1 MNDASDPTGSSDPFE
16 RAARHLER
24 ESALVEREL
33 STRVE
38 PEPALPAPP
47 ALRGEDVVL
56 ANALFDPTTLPPG
69 ARGLPAKRLLLRV
82 LNLYT
87 DGQVRFNG
95 ALVRLVN
102 GLGGVLRELA
112 GRDALVDERAARRH
126 ARSEERRGVW
136 EARFGAALSAAE
148 DRVSELESR
157 EAEGR
162 DDRQLLVD
170 RIDRLER
177 SQRRLEA
184 EIESLRRGGGT
195 APGERA
201 GERVALLGEIA
212 ASLERGRVLRLER
225 LEDDPFGTLLRE
237 PDGSLGG
244 LVLPASVE
252 ALPEDEVGRL
262 LALARTKL
270 RPGAVIVVGAH
281 A

>member
-33 STRVE
+33 STRAE

-47 ALRGEDVVL
+47 ALRGEDLVL
-56 ANALFDPTTLPPG
+56 ANALFDPTTLAPG
-69 ARGLPAKRLLLRV
+69 ARGRPAKRLLLRV

-126 ARSEERRGVW
+126 ARAEERRGIW
-136 EARFGAALSAAE
+136 EGRFGAALSAAE

-162 DDRQLLVD
+162 DDRQALVD

-184 EIESLRRGGGT
+184 EIEALRRGGGT

-212 ASLERGRVLRLER
+212 ASLERGRVLRLE
-225 LEDDPFGTLLRE
+225 DDPFATLLRE

-244 LVLPASVE
+244 LVLPESVE
-252 ALPEDEVGRL
+252 SLPKDEVGRL

-281 A
+281 